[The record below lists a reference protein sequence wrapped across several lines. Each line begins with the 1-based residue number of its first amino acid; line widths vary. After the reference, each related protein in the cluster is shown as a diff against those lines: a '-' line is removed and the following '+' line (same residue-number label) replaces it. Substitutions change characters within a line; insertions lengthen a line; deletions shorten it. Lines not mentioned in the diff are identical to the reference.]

1 MFTPVLVYILLFVW
15 YFFPYVCHKY
25 ALNTLNKDQFT
36 TMLSLS
42 ITLWYM
48 VVLSFMLFYYS
59 NVMEMVKV
67 MKEESWLYIRVWC
80 TESLYFSV
88 TNINGVSMF
97 TLSHVDSVDTC
108 FSNNQVSCY
117 KIANVHVSHYRQ
129 IDIQ

>member
-1 MFTPVLVYILLFVW
+1 
-15 YFFPYVCHKY
+15 
-25 ALNTLNKDQFT
+25 
-36 TMLSLS
+36 
-42 ITLWYM
+42 M

-59 NVMEMVKV
+59 NVMEMVKG

-88 TNINGVSMF
+88 TNINGVAMF
-97 TLSHVDSVDTC
+97 TLSHVDPVDTC

-117 KIANVHVSHYRQ
+117 KIANVHVSHYKQ